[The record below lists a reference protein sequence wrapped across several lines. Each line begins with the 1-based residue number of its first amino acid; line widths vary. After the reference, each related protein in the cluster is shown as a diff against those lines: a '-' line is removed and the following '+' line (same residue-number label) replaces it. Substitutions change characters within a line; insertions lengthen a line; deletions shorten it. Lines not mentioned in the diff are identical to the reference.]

1 MPKNK
6 KSLIS
11 TRDLHT
17 ESVMGAKEK
26 VPALLEN
33 QLWPA
38 ARAPPPKLRLAFLQE
53 RVGPWK
59 GWSGKEK

>member
-1 MPKNK
+1 
-6 KSLIS
+6 
-11 TRDLHT
+11 
-17 ESVMGAKEK
+17 MGAKEK